1 MIISH
6 KHKFIFL
13 KTAKTAGT
21 SIEIAL
27 SKHCGPDDVITPI
40 FPPDEN
46 TRRSLGYRGP
56 QNYLAS
62 WREYGLRDIAKYLLR
77 RERKKRYYH
86 HISAHEVRL
95 LVGDDIW
102 NSYYKFCFERDPFD
116 RLISHYF
123 WSYPSEPR
131 PPLADFIRSELP
143 MMLKRRGFDVYTMD
157 GQVVVDRVCR
167 YEAIADELEEV
178 RNVIGLPEPLVLPR
192 AKSGYRTDKRHYSEV
207 LAQEERDWITH
218 FFGDEIRMFGYQ
230 FSAASDVR
238 TGRSETD
245 EKSAQHGIE

>member
-21 SIEIAL
+21 SVEIAL
-27 SKHCGPDDVITPI
+27 SKHCGPDDVITTISPA
-40 FPPDEN
+40 DEEM
-46 TRRSLGYRGP
+46 RRSFGYRGP
-56 QNYLAS
+56 QNHLAS
-62 WREYGLRDIAKYLLR
+62 WREYGLRDVAKYLLR

-86 HISAHEVRL
+86 HIGAREVKR

-102 NSYYKFCFERDPFD
+102 NSYYKFCFERNPFD

-123 WSYPSEPR
+123 WSYGSGPR
-131 PPLADFIRSELP
+131 PPLGEFIRQDRP
-143 MMLKRRGFDVYTMD
+143 MLLKRRGFDVYTID

-178 RNVIGLPEPLVLPR
+178 RKVIGLPEPLVLPR
-192 AKSGYRTDKRHYSEV
+192 AKSGFRKDKRHYSEV
-207 LAQEERDWITH
+207 LAPEERDWVARV
-218 FFGDEIRMFGYQ
+218 FSDEMRLFGYR
-230 FSAASDVR
+230 FSVLLACGMAWFGPGS
-238 TGRSETD
+238 
-245 EKSAQHGIE
+245 GIAGVG